1 MIDAE
6 PHFLND
12 RISDYL
18 NHLFES
24 PRTLKTYESGMRVF
38 QEFLV
43 EQRQITQ
50 AKAKRRTPPRAEEGA
65 PQRGKR
71 LKYSPETMPLIPM
84 EAIDTNVLQDFQAW
98 LGQKNYSRFSQ
109 RTYLASVNAFLSYA
123 LSQDWLPDTFSLEKA
138 RAKLK
143 HVTRRSAYPI
153 PRPDPALPRL
163 IAAFDNI
170 PLDDGDDPK
179 SRNKRLQALRN
190 KAFVQL
196 LYSSAGRLSEVAA
209 LNRKDVADGRR
220 KEAIVRG
227 KGDKERFIFITPEA
241 RAAIL
246 IYISERKDTFEPLF
260 ISHGRKYGSRF
271 TKMSLWR
278 IISRQAKQLG
288 MDVSPHDF
296 RHYRARQMLEQGAP
310 LEAIQEILG
319 HSDIGTTRRVYAHYS
334 KPSIRTIF
342 ERTTLSPEQAA
353 QSAEAME
360 GDLIASDSPPNND
373 TGTRR
378 I

>member
-1 MIDAE
+1 MPSADL
-6 PHFLND
+6 PTLND
-12 RISDYL
+12 RIADYL

-24 PRTLKTYESGMRVF
+24 PKTLQTYMSGLDI
-38 QEFLV
+38 FLIFLADK
-43 EQRQITQ
+43 QNGPKRSP
-50 AKAKRRTPPRAEEGA
+50 AKRTAKISKDAAVPR
-65 PQRGKR
+65 RGK
-71 LKYSPETMPLIPM
+71 PM
-84 EAIDTNVLQDFQAW
+84 GRPANAHAVIVPIDWIETNVLQDFQTW

-123 LSQDWLPDTFSLEKA
+123 LSQDWLPDSFSLEKA

-163 IAAFDNI
+163 IAYFDDI
-170 PLDDGDDPK
+170 PMPDADDAKGK
-179 SRNKRLQALRN
+179 TKRLQILRDR
-190 KAFVQL
+190 AFVHL

-220 KEAIVRG
+220 KEAIVHG
-227 KGDKERFIFITPEA
+227 KGDKERFVFITPEA
-241 RAAIL
+241 RAAISA
-246 IYISERKDTFEPLF
+246 YVAERNDTHEPLF
-260 ISHGRKYGSRF
+260 ISHGRNYGARF

-278 IISRQAKQLG
+278 TISRAAKKLN

-296 RHYRARQMLEQGAP
+296 RHFRARQMLEQGAP

-342 ERTTLSPEQAA
+342 ERTTLSPGEAAQAA
-353 QSAEAME
+353 ADNEPQDNSTE
-360 GDLIASDSPPNND
+360 
-373 TGTRR
+373 
-378 I
+378 

>member
-1 MIDAE
+1 MAKSETPSLD
-6 PHFLND
+6 D
-12 RISDYL
+12 RVAGYL

-24 PRTLKTYESGMRVF
+24 PRTRKTYESGMRVF
-38 QEFLV
+38 REFLFQ
-43 EQRQITQ
+43 ERAAT
-50 AKAKRRTPPRAEEGA
+50 KLTPPSAHGSRIKEEQQD
-65 PQRGKR
+65 PRRGKR
-71 LKYSPETMPLIPM
+71 LAHSGELGSPILLD
-84 EAIDTNVLQDFQAW
+84 AIDTNVLQDFQAW

-123 LSQDWLPDTFSLEKA
+123 LSQDWLPDSFSLEKA

-153 PRPDPALPRL
+153 PRPDPSLPRL
-163 IAAFDNI
+163 IAFFNDVQLPEGADE
-170 PLDDGDDPK
+170 K
-179 SRNKRLQALRN
+179 TKRKRLQMLRDR
-190 KAFVQL
+190 AFVHL

-209 LNRKDVADGRR
+209 LNRKDVGDGRR
-220 KEAIVRG
+220 KEAIVHG

-241 RAAIL
+241 RAAIAV
-246 IYISERKDTFEPLF
+246 YIGERQDTFEPLF

-278 IISRQAKQLG
+278 TISHTAKKLG

-342 ERTTLSPEQAA
+342 ERTTLSPQQA
-353 QSAEAME
+353 QENVEKESAE
-360 GDLIASDSPPNND
+360 
-373 TGTRR
+373 
-378 I
+378 

>member
-1 MIDAE
+1 MMSNK
-6 PHFLND
+6 PLL
-12 RISDYL
+12 SDYFQNYL
-18 NHLFES
+18 DHLASSPKTQRTYAVGLRAFSSFLQDQTGTVQKPARKES
-24 PRTLKTYESGMRVF
+24 NSEPTHHA
-38 QEFLV
+38 
-43 EQRQITQ
+43 IT
-50 AKAKRRTPPRAEEGA
+50 
-65 PQRGKR
+65 
-71 LKYSPETMPLIPM
+71 I
-84 EAIDTNVLQDFQAW
+84 EAITTNVLQDFQSW
-98 LGQKNYSRFSQ
+98 LGAREFSRFSQ

-163 IAAFDNI
+163 IAAFDAMA
-170 PLDDGDDPK
+170 LEEGE
-179 SRNKRLQALRN
+179 SESARRKRLQVLRN
-190 KAFVQL
+190 KAFVHL

-246 IYISERKDTFEPLF
+246 NYISERKDTFEPLF

-278 IISRQAKQLG
+278 TISTTAKKLG

-296 RHYRARQMLEQGAP
+296 RHFRARQMLEQGAP
-310 LEAIQEILG
+310 IEAIQEILG

-342 ERTTLSPEQAA
+342 ERTTLSPNDAA
-353 QSAEAME
+353 QQAEA
-360 GDLIASDSPPNND
+360 SDENL
-373 TGTRR
+373 
-378 I
+378 

>member
-1 MIDAE
+1 MTKPDAPSLDE
-6 PHFLND
+6 
-12 RISDYL
+12 RIAEYL

-24 PRTLKTYESGMRVF
+24 PRTLQTYTSGLEVFARFLADGTNGASRVPSPR
-38 QEFLV
+38 V
-43 EQRQITQ
+43 KNKSGASTSPRRGKQIQST
-50 AKAKRRTPPRAEEGA
+50 ALGA
-65 PQRGKR
+65 PKS
-71 LKYSPETMPLIPM
+71 LAMETIN
-84 EAIDTNVLQDFQAW
+84 TNVLQDFQTW

-123 LSQDWLPDTFSLEKA
+123 LSQDWLPDSFSLEKA

-163 IAAFDNI
+163 IAYFDDL
-170 PLDDGDDPK
+170 PLPDANEPK
-179 SRNKRLQALRN
+179 GKIRRLQILRDR
-190 KAFVQL
+190 AFLHL

-241 RAAIL
+241 RAAISR
-246 IYISERKDTFEPLF
+246 YIAERHDTFEPLF

-278 IISRQAKQLG
+278 TVSRAAKKLG

-296 RHYRARQMLEQGAP
+296 RHFRARQMLEQGAP

-342 ERTTLSPEQAA
+342 ERTTLTPDDAA
-353 QSAEAME
+353 RILNEHDGESA
-360 GDLIASDSPPNND
+360 N
-373 TGTRR
+373 
-378 I
+378 

>member
-1 MIDAE
+1 MSLPETIS
-6 PHFLND
+6 LNE
-12 RISDYL
+12 RLADYL

-38 QEFLV
+38 QEFLLEHADV
-43 EQRQITQ
+43 KSASSE
-50 AKAKRRTPPRAEEGA
+50 KRRSAPRDEESA
-65 PQRGKR
+65 PRRGKR
-71 LKYSPETMPLIPM
+71 LKYAPDAMPPISM
-84 EAIDTNVLQDFQAW
+84 EVIDTNVLQDFQAW

-123 LSQDWLPDTFSLEKA
+123 LSQDWLPDSFSLEKA

-163 IAAFDNI
+163 IAAFDAA
-170 PLDDGDDPK
+170 PLQEGDDEK
-179 SRNKRLQALRN
+179 SRHKRLQALRN
-190 KAFVQL
+190 KAFVHL

-246 IYISERKDTFEPLF
+246 MYISERKDSFEPLF
-260 ISHGRKYGSRF
+260 ISHGRNYGSRF

-278 IISRQAKQLG
+278 IVSQQAKKLG

-296 RHYRARQMLEQGAP
+296 RHFRARQMLEQGAP

-342 ERTTLSPEQAA
+342 ERTTLTPQEAA
-353 QSAEAME
+353 NSAAADE
-360 GDLIASDSPPNND
+360 GES
-373 TGTRR
+373 
-378 I
+378 

>member
-1 MIDAE
+1 MGKRQPAGVAKSPPSSPTLE
-6 PHFLND
+6 T
-12 RISDYL
+12 RVSDYL
-18 NHLFES
+18 HHLSES
-24 PRTLKTYESGMRVF
+24 PRTQQTYDSGMRVF
-38 QEFLV
+38 REFLFDMRV
-43 EQRQITQ
+43 SKGTHPSRKSAAPTSVPS
-50 AKAKRRTPPRAEEGA
+50 TPR
-65 PQRGKR
+65 RGKK
-71 LKYSPETMPLIPM
+71 LSHAQVEAITIPFET
-84 EAIDTNVLQDFQAW
+84 IDTNVLQDFQTW

-109 RTYLASVNAFLSYA
+109 RTYLASVNAFLSFA
-123 LSQDWLPDTFSLEKA
+123 LSQDWLPDSFSLEKA

-163 IAAFDNI
+163 IAYFKGM
-170 PLDDGDDPK
+170 PLPEGDDEK
-179 SRNKRLQALRN
+179 TKRKRLQILRDR
-190 KAFVQL
+190 AFVQL

-227 KGDKERFIFITPEA
+227 KGDKERFIYIIPEA

-246 IYISERKDTFEPLF
+246 MYIGERKDTFEPLF
-260 ISHGRKYGSRF
+260 ISHGRNYGSRF

-278 IISRQAKQLG
+278 TISQAAKKLG
-288 MDVSPHDF
+288 MDISPHDF

-334 KPSIRTIF
+334 KPSIRNIF
-342 ERTTLSPEQAA
+342 ERTTLSPEQAVKITDA
-353 QSAEAME
+353 QEQE
-360 GDLIASDSPPNND
+360 E
-373 TGTRR
+373 
-378 I
+378 

>member
-1 MIDAE
+1 MNELLHEHIENYLGHLLDSPKTQRTYAVGLRAFLRYLQEINSSQPAE
-6 PHFLND
+6 NATAD
-12 RISDYL
+12 
-18 NHLFES
+18 NS
-24 PRTLKTYESGMRVF
+24 PK
-38 QEFLV
+38 
-43 EQRQITQ
+43 
-50 AKAKRRTPPRAEEGA
+50 KK
-65 PQRGKR
+65 K
-71 LKYSPETMPLIPM
+71 
-84 EAIDTNVLQDFQAW
+84 AIDQGSSNLTIATISTNVLQDFQTW

-123 LSQDWLPDTFSLEKA
+123 LSQDWLPDSFSLEKA

-163 IAAFDNI
+163 IAYFSDA
-170 PLDDGDDPK
+170 PLPEGEDEHT
-179 SRNKRLQALRN
+179 RRKRLQMLRDR
-190 KAFVQL
+190 AFVHL

-209 LNRKDVADGRR
+209 LNRKDVGDGRR

-227 KGDKERFIFITPEA
+227 KGDKERFIYITTEA
-241 RAAIL
+241 RAAL
-246 IYISERKDTFEPLF
+246 LRYLGERKDTFEPLF
-260 ISHGRKYGSRF
+260 ISHGRKYGARF

-278 IISRQAKQLG
+278 TISGTAKKLG
-288 MDVSPHDF
+288 MDISPHDF

-342 ERTTLSPEQAA
+342 ERTTLSPQDAA
-353 QSAEAME
+353 DKADKDAAE
-360 GDLIASDSPPNND
+360 
-373 TGTRR
+373 
-378 I
+378 